1 VFIHSRSGTNIALDI
16 PLRNPKGDT
25 AIVDATERNKKRM
38 KGIVLHIL
46 AADGDDGKIKIKWN
60 KNRDKDKKMIKK
72 TRKPMMKKAP
82 DSFKN
87 GTICASFITNKIDV
101 FLTQ

>member
-1 VFIHSRSGTNIALDI
+1 MI
-16 PLRNPKGDT
+16 
-25 AIVDATERNKKRM
+25 
-38 KGIVLHIL
+38 
-46 AADGDDGKIKIKWN
+46 
-60 KNRDKDKKMIKK
+60 KKMI
-72 TRKPMMKKAP
+72 KPMMKKAP